1 MSAAAGNSQI
11 ETGVEPQ
18 ATSSGKDTKVRT
30 LNEPPD
36 IWELVHE
43 TRAEFKP
50 GSAFAG
56 HLKAHPLVLFVI
68 LLVVGAGGVLGVMK
82 FRGWSESPSTAGPAP
97 AETTRSVVIPPPTV
111 PKQSS
116 ADQSTNKA
124 PAPAEPVL
132 STVDEP
138 KTAPAVPAS
147 TSETKVSAASFDTKV
162 IVKPAPQSSTTA
174 KGETVAAR
182 NKDKARA
189 SKLTTAAS
197 PTAVRTDNKGGNQAL
212 PTPVPKSEKQ
222 QAVNPIATKKEPDK
236 AQGPQLI
243 APAKANATPKPKV
256 IPWP

>member
-1 MSAAAGNSQI
+1 MSSAGNSQI
-11 ETGVEPQ
+11 ETGVEPP

-56 HLKAHPLVLFVI
+56 HLKAHPLVLLVV
-68 LLVVGAGGVLGVMK
+68 LLVVGAGAVLGVMK
-82 FRGWSESPSTAGPAP
+82 FRGWSESNSTSPP
-97 AETTRSVVIPPPTV
+97 VPPETSKSVLSPPLTV
-111 PKQSS
+111 PNQPLT
-116 ADQSTNKA
+116 DRSTQKA

-138 KTAPAVPAS
+138 KTAPATPVA
-147 TSETKVSAASFDTKV
+147 TSETKVSAASSDRKV
-162 IVKPAPQSSTTA
+162 IVKPGSQNSTTA

-182 NKDKARA
+182 NKEKARA

-197 PTAVRTDNKGGNQAL
+197 PAAVRTDNKGGNQAL
-212 PTPVPKSEKQ
+212 PARAPKSDNQ
-222 QAVNPIATKKEPDK
+222 QAGNPTVTKKEPDK
-236 AQGPQLI
+236 TSSPQLI
-243 APAKANATPKPKV
+243 APAKSSATPKPKV